1 MKHFVRKLFVNP
13 DKEEQWLNEMAGKG
27 LGLERCSFC
36 KYEFVEIKP
45 GAYTYKVQLL
55 EEDADT
61 TKSQEYLQFLEEMDI
76 TCVTRYRQWIYLRK
90 AAVNGPIE
98 LYSDIDSKLSYYKK
112 VHYFYWSWIYIE
124 LGAGVLNVL
133 AIKNL
138 SNGRFSSMNRLNL
151 VVGLLILLC
160 IGIFAYADYPI
171 AKQIKGLEDE
181 RKIKE

>member
-1 MKHFVRKLFVNP
+1 MKRFVRKWFINP
-13 DKEEQWLNEMAGKG
+13 DKEEQWLNEMAQKG
-27 LGLERCSFC
+27 VGLERYSFC
-36 KYEFVEIKP
+36 KYEFAEIKP
-45 GAYTYKVQLL
+45 GEYTYKIQLL
-55 EEDADT
+55 EEASDT

-76 TCVTRYRQWIYLRK
+76 TCVTRDRQWIYLRK

-151 VVGLLILLC
+151 VVGLLVLICLGIL
-160 IGIFAYADYPI
+160 AYADYPI
-171 AKQIKGLEDE
+171 TRQIKSLEDE